1 MSESNTNTQEK
12 SDYSLYE
19 SFHFEVG
26 KTSEQRMAKAAL
38 VGKEAILPGFHI
50 NPDVYPRGLPK
61 LAIELIIK
69 KIRLYDEAK
78 ELPKS
83 FKIEDETRKQHPDI
97 LYVLAK
103 NLSSLHAEIEEFQ
116 SETGNSNSTAVIDF
130 GDFRFSFSD
139 DNRKV
144 ITENDYSFYQVNR
157 INLKAGNK
165 HKLLDALRL
174 L

>member
-1 MSESNTNTQEK
+1 MNNNSTNTNAKT
-12 SDYSLYE
+12 DYSLYE

-69 KIRLYDEAK
+69 KIRLYDEVK

-83 FKIEDETRKQHPDI
+83 FKIEDETHLQHPDI
-97 LYVLAK
+97 LYVLAR
-103 NLSSLHAEIEEFQ
+103 NLSSLHADIEEFQ

-130 GDFRFSFSD
+130 GDFRFSLSG
-139 DNRKV
+139 
-144 ITENDYSFYQVNR
+144 ENCK
-157 INLKAGNK
+157 II
-165 HKLLDALRL
+165 
-174 L
+174 